1 MSGSKKHAV
10 RFIAVSA
17 VVWVSACGGSKPE
30 TAAKTPAQMASAGND
45 QSRCDYK
52 GRSDREVVESNG
64 PGATLPN
71 VRRVFG
77 IIGEGDDRRR
87 VLFCREIDTNLDGV
101 KDVVRMYN
109 DKGDPVDEQA
119 DTDYDGK
126 IDTWIKFAGGRIA
139 KEERDRNRDGRPD
152 EWLYYVKGK
161 LSRVQRDTNYDGR
174 PDVWEVYVDG
184 QLERMGTDVDFDG
197 HVDRWDRDEVAH
209 RIAEEKERQDDE
221 KAEAAQK
228 AQEDANKAAEGPP
241 GAAAKPVRPQDSG
254 NKPGAAPAT
263 SSSAGTLPPGPA
275 SGPTSPGSSSTIAPA
290 SAGSSSPSTTAPA
303 KGTTGSKTKSP

>member
-1 MSGSKKHAV
+1 MIGSRKLSV
-10 RFIAVSA
+10 RFIAVSSA
-17 VVWVSACGGSKPE
+17 ALLSACGGSKNE
-30 TAAKTPAQMASAGND
+30 TAAKTPSQLAAGGND

-64 PGATLPN
+64 PGATVPN

-77 IIGEGDDRRR
+77 ILGEGDDRRR

-119 DTDYDGK
+119 DADYDGK
-126 IDTWIKFAGGRIA
+126 IDTWIKFSGGRIA

-152 EWLYYVKGK
+152 ETRYYVKGK

-174 PDVWEVYVDG
+174 PDVWEVYADG
-184 QLERMGTDVDFDG
+184 QLERMGTDIDFDG
-197 HVDRWDRDEVAH
+197 HVDRWDRDEIAH
-209 RIAEEKERQDDE
+209 RVAEEKERQDDE

-228 AQEDANKAAEGPP
+228 KQEDANKAAEGPP
-241 GAAAKPVRPQDSG
+241 GAAPKPVRPQDSG
-254 NKPGAAPAT
+254 NKPGTTPASSASAGTMPAPPTPAGPSPNGTAPSGSAAPA
-263 SSSAGTLPPGPA
+263 
-275 SGPTSPGSSSTIAPA
+275 
-290 SAGSSSPSTTAPA
+290 TTAPA
-303 KGTTGSKTKSP
+303 KPPSTTTKKP

>member
-1 MSGSKKHAV
+1 MFGSSKLAV
-10 RFIAVSA
+10 RLIAVSTVA
-17 VVWVSACGGSKPE
+17 VLPACGGSNTE
-30 TAAKTPAQMASAGND
+30 TAAKAPTQLAPGGND

-52 GRSDREVVESNG
+52 GRADREVVESNG
-64 PGATLPN
+64 PGATVPN

-77 IIGEGDDRRR
+77 IMGEGDDRRR

-126 IDTWIKFAGGRIA
+126 IDTWIKFSGGRIS

-152 EWLYYVKGK
+152 ETRYYVKGK

-174 PDVWEVYVDG
+174 PDVWEVYADG
-184 QLERMGTDVDFDG
+184 QLERMGTDIDFDG

-209 RIAEEKERQDDE
+209 RIAEEKERQDEE
-221 KAEAAQK
+221 KTEAAQK
-228 AQEDANKAAEGPP
+228 GQEDANKASEGPP
-241 GAAAKPVRPQDSG
+241 GAASKPVRPQDTG
-254 NKPGAAPAT
+254 NKPGT
-263 SSSAGTLPPGPA
+263 TPA
-275 SGPTSPGSSSTIAPA
+275 SSVPTGNTPAPPTTPGSSSNTSAP
-290 SAGSSSPSTTAPA
+290 SGAGAATTTAPPKSPSTT
-303 KGTTGSKTKSP
+303 KKTP